1 MSNNRIVSR
10 LASQKLTVEWAPFKL
25 AEEIDEATL
34 LEAAEVLQT
43 EFVSKQPGFISRE
56 LLKGQGNQWAEIIYW
71 NSLEEAEQASQNAT
85 NSPIC
90 LKYFALMIG
99 PDPNDPS
106 AGVTH
111 FEQVKTY
118 Q

>member
-1 MSNNRIVSR
+1 MSNNRTVSR
-10 LASQKLTVEWAPFKL
+10 LASQKLIVEWAPYKV

-34 LEAAEVLQT
+34 LEASEALQT
-43 EFVSKQPGFISRE
+43 EFISKQSGFISRE
-56 LLKGQGNQWAEIIYW
+56 LLKGQGNQWVDIIYW
-71 NSLEEAEQASQNAT
+71 NSLEEAEQASQNAA

-90 LKYFALMIG
+90 LKYFALMIDA
-99 PDPNDPS
+99 DPNDPS

-118 Q
+118 K